1 MLTREMQPEFEEL
14 DHTADVAM
22 RVRGTTLDMLFNHA
36 ALGMMQL
43 MTGPLP
49 GVTAQTER
57 TVDIEAQA
65 IDALLRDWL
74 SELIFLVATQRLVP
88 VSFTIERVDAHGL
101 RARVG
106 VVPLTDAIARD
117 ATEIKAVTWH
127 GLFVDQD
134 EDGFVT
140 EVVFDT

>member
-14 DHTADVAM
+14 DHTADLAM
-22 RVRGTTLDMLFNHA
+22 RVRGATLDLLFRHA
-36 ALGMMQL
+36 AGGMMQL

-49 GVTAQTER
+49 GISAQTER
-57 TVDIEAQA
+57 TVDIGAEAL
-65 IDALLRDWL
+65 DALLRDWL
-74 SELIFLVATQRLVP
+74 SELIFLVAAERLVP
-88 VSFTIERVDAHGL
+88 VSFVLERIDAHGL

-106 VVPLTDAIARD
+106 VVPLTDTIARD

-127 GLFVDQD
+127 GLRVDRD
-134 EDGFVT
+134 EEGFVA